1 MFEVKIV
8 KREKDQSGDILR
20 SNNKVEKYVMFNLD
34 YNDDDDNPR
43 VFNKTQDEKMGSI
56 FVSIIPNKIGGFE
69 VKIYHKILEKLL
81 TIESE
86 KDIKSYIDKGDCNL
100 VKTENLGDIEIAFR
114 LKTSKGNSILRLLYI
129 VDKKNKNN
137 NNKNKNNN
145 NNNTND
151 DSDSDSEYKELPIY
165 FRKKIIYNNFTC
177 ENLVTE
183 DYKTEHTT
191 ENYASFEVFESK
203 YDIFKVYEGEKF
215 SRKDKISEG
224 IDYLFLTIIKS
235 ENGIKIYKS
244 ETETYDISANY
255 NELTLID
262 ETKKDDITVNFE
274 HFNKSFSFKLSY
286 SDAK

>member
-8 KREKDQSGDILR
+8 ERKYNQCGLLLK
-20 SNNKVEKYVMFNLD
+20 SNNNVEKYVMFNLD
-34 YNDDDDNPR
+34 AEPTI
-43 VFNKTQDEKMGSI
+43 FSTSEDEKMGSI

-69 VKIYHKILEKLL
+69 VKIYHKILKKLL
-81 TIESE
+81 TIGSE
-86 KDIKSYIDKGDCNL
+86 KDIKSYINKGDCNL
-100 VKTENLGDIEIAFR
+100 VKTENLGDLEIAFR
-114 LKTSKGNSILRLLYI
+114 LKTSKGNSILRLLDI
-129 VDKKNKNN
+129 VDKKNISDD
-137 NNKNKNNN
+137 
-145 NNNTND
+145 TD
-151 DSDSDSEYKELPIY
+151 DSDDSDNEYGYVEKNRFTPAAY
-165 FRKKIIYNNFTC
+165 RKKIIYNNFTC

-191 ENYASFEVFESK
+191 ENYASFKVFESK

-235 ENGIKIYKS
+235 KNGIKIYKS

-286 SDAK
+286 SDDK